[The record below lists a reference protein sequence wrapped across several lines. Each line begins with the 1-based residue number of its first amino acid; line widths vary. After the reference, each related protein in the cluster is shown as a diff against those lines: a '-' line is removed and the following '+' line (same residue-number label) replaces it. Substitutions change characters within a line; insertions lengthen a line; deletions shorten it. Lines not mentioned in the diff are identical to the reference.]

1 MAKDKYYKVLMD
13 AKQKAPEIKTAAIK
27 LEKLA
32 EEQKKEFEE
41 TRAENKGK
49 AAWLMPSGSI
59 FWTSK
64 GTEINNAKKI
74 AFKEGKTTKA
84 KAAAKKGKKQ
94 KSGKTKAKKKK

>member
-1 MAKDKYYKVLMD
+1 MAREKFYKIQID
-13 AKQKAPEIKTAAIK
+13 AKAKAPEIKTAKIR

-32 EEQKKEFEE
+32 VEQKKEFEE

-59 FWTSK
+59 FWTAT

-74 AFKEGKTTKA
+74 VFKEKKTAKA
-84 KAAAKKGKKQ
+84 KGK
-94 KSGKTKAKKKK
+94 KTKAKRKKR

>member
-1 MAKDKYYKVLMD
+1 MAKDKYYKVLID
-13 AKQKAPEIKTAAIK
+13 AKAKAPGIKTAKIK
-27 LEKLA
+27 LEKMA
-32 EEQKKEFEE
+32 VEQKKEFEE

-74 AFKEGKTTKA
+74 VFREEKTAKA
-84 KAAAKKGKKQ
+84 KGK
-94 KSGKTKAKKKK
+94 KTKAKRKK